1 MPSAD
6 RPSNTVCSYASVHE
20 EFAAKS
26 KSYATKY
33 HQFVI
38 EYAEEWSKVIRT
50 RIDNGIKKAEE
61 LRIELDHYQ
70 KKTEALRLSANQAMA
85 KGKPVSS
92 AVQERLTRNE
102 EKLIA
107 SKQNYNQ
114 VATDLCILL
123 DEVTQR
129 SWRDVH
135 PLLVKCAQFD
145 MTLAND
151 QANALSN
158 LNQVVSALKAVATEH
173 GLSPQ
178 PRLKD
183 LAGLKPELLSTR
195 PGGVAGLA
203 IEAGPISST
212 FDSTALPPGSVGA
225 QGMGGFPVAVGSGS
239 DDGLSPTAF
248 ARTNSYTSSHSAP
261 VISPTGGGFSSNTTF
276 DPLASTNMNALTIST
291 TAPAPTYDDVYGS
304 SSMGGGGGNYA
315 NPLSSRSAPAS
326 GNFPPLPPASY
337 TPTAGSTSGAAPSAW
352 NVRSSSFNDIDSTYS
367 AGNFSG
373 MASPPPLPPPP
384 NMPPPPP
391 PPPSGGGGMA
401 SYGAPLPPSS
411 SFNNYG
417 SGYGSGGGYPPPMSQ
432 PPPMMMMG
440 GGMPPA
446 RPPPS
451 MYPSYNTNAPV
462 GAPPPKPGYNPF
474 G

>member
-1 MPSAD
+1 
-6 RPSNTVCSYASVHE
+6 VCSYASVHE

-33 HQFVI
+33 QQFVI

-151 QANALSN
+151 QAKALAN

-173 GLSPQ
+173 GISPQ

-203 IEAGPISST
+203 IEAGPISSN
-212 FDSTALPPGSVGA
+212 FDATALPPGSVGA
-225 QGMGGFPVAVGSGS
+225 QGMGGFPVAVGG
-239 DDGLSPTAF
+239 DDALSPTSF

-261 VISPTGGGFSSNTTF
+261 VISPTTANSGFSSNASF
-276 DPLASTNMNALTIST
+276 DPLASANMNALTIST
-291 TAPAPTYDDVYGS
+291 TAPAPTYDDVYN
-304 SSMGGGGGNYA
+304 NYG
-315 NPLSSRSAPAS
+315 PLSSRSAPAS
-326 GNFPPLPPASY
+326 GNLPPLPPATT
-337 TPTAGSTSGAAPSAW
+337 TPTAASMGAW

-373 MASPPPLPPPP
+373 MASPPPMPPPP
-384 NMPPPPP
+384 SMPPPP
-391 PPPSGGGGMA
+391 PPPSGGGMA
-401 SYGAPLPPSS
+401 SYGAPPPLHN
-411 SFNNYG
+411 NNYG
-417 SGYGSGGGYPPPMSQ
+417 GGYGGGGYPPPMSSQ
-432 PPPMMMMG
+432 PPSMMMMG

-446 RPPPS
+446 PPPPQS
-451 MYPSYNTNAPV
+451 MYSSYSTNAPV
-462 GAPPPKPGYNPF
+462 SAPPPNPGYNPF